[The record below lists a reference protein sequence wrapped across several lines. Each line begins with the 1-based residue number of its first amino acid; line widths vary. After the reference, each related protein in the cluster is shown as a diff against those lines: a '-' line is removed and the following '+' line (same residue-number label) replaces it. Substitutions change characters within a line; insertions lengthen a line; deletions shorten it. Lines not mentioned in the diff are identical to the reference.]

1 MYFVEITKK
10 AKQFL
15 KKISKQ
21 DSEIILKKLY
31 SIRGNPFLYL
41 KRMKGKKLW
50 RLRVLKYRV
59 IIDIIISGKKI
70 IVLKIGH
77 RKKVYED

>member
-1 MYFVEITKK
+1 MYSVEITKK

-21 DSEIILKKLY
+21 DAETILKKLY
-31 SIRGNPFLYL
+31 SIRENPFNYL
-41 KRMKGKKLW
+41 MRIQGQKLW

-59 IIDIIISGKKI
+59 IIDVIISGKKI
-70 IVLKIGH
+70 IVLRIGH
-77 RKKVYED
+77 RKNIYD